1 MNKLIAVT
9 IGDINGIGIEILI
22 NVFKKNKERNFV
34 LFTNIEIFKKFKIKN
49 NIKLQINQ
57 ININNNKYI
66 FKKNLFN
73 VYSYDAISN
82 EENTI
87 KSLDK
92 SYIECVNGNFIGIVT
107 LPLRKDLIIEKINS
121 KFIGHTEYFQKLD
134 NKNNSN
140 MILISKNL
148 IVSPITTHIKL
159 VSVINKLKKHNYLY
173 NQIFNLNEILKNDF
187 KIRKPR
193 LIISGLNPHAGENGK
208 IGFEEKNIIIPVI
221 RKLKNNNINIDG
233 PSSADSI
240 LLNNNMKKYNCFIFL
255 YHDQALIPFKL
266 ISNFSGTNY
275 TGNLSVIRTSPD
287 HGTAYNLVG
296 KKIAKDISL
305 LNSFKLIKKINKNR
319 KINDKAKK
327 VSQSKFYK

>member
-148 IVSPITTHIKL
+148 IVHLLLLIL
-159 VSVINKLKKHNYLY
+159 
-173 NQIFNLNEILKNDF
+173 NLF
-187 KIRKPR
+187 
-193 LIISGLNPHAGENGK
+193 
-208 IGFEEKNIIIPVI
+208 
-221 RKLKNNNINIDG
+221 
-233 PSSADSI
+233 
-240 LLNNNMKKYNCFIFL
+240 
-255 YHDQALIPFKL
+255 Q
-266 ISNFSGTNY
+266 
-275 TGNLSVIRTSPD
+275 
-287 HGTAYNLVG
+287 
-296 KKIAKDISL
+296 
-305 LNSFKLIKKINKNR
+305 
-319 KINDKAKK
+319 
-327 VSQSKFYK
+327 

>member
-1 MNKLIAVT
+1 M
-9 IGDINGIGIEILI
+9 
-22 NVFKKNKERNFV
+22 
-34 LFTNIEIFKKFKIKN
+34 
-49 NIKLQINQ
+49 
-57 ININNNKYI
+57 
-66 FKKNLFN
+66 
-73 VYSYDAISN
+73 
-82 EENTI
+82 
-87 KSLDK
+87 
-92 SYIECVNGNFIGIVT
+92 NGNFIGIVT

-159 VSVINKLKKHNYLY
+159 VSVKNKLKKHNYLY

-327 VSQSKFYK
+327 ISQSKFYK